1 MTRGWIVSYLLI
13 PFSVF
18 GQSVM
23 LSDDKLTMECYGAV
37 WEELKER
44 VPTLKDSIIPN
55 SRANNLFLR
64 SDFDCIFPFA
74 GEGGLVVF
82 GIDPEDVVLSEPV
95 NHLGLYLLSNEQ
107 QTRSLEE
114 IANDRSVR
122 IASQLGL
129 EKLFQDWKGQ
139 IYWVDEMEQVF
150 GMIDLNRVNYIV
162 VTFPDAYADFQ
173 QSKLNIAAALVLSTD
188 NLMCKKTN
196 IGMSTVNKINEI
208 IEDMK
213 ADGIL
218 EEKLGDCF
226 FRPAMAPVP

>member
-1 MTRGWIVSYLLI
+1 MTRGWVISFLFI
-13 PFSVF
+13 PFSLF
-18 GQSVM
+18 GQSV
-23 LSDDKLTMECYGAV
+23 LLVEDDLTMGCYRPL
-37 WEELKER
+37 WQELKER
-44 VPTLKDSIIPN
+44 VPTLKDSFIPH
-55 SRANNLFLR
+55 SRGNNLFSK

-74 GEGGLVVF
+74 GERGLDVF
-82 GIDPEDVVLSEPV
+82 GIDPRTVVMSKPV

-107 QTRSLEE
+107 QTRSLAE

-129 EKLFQDWKGQ
+129 DKLFQDWKGQ

-150 GMIDLNRVNYIV
+150 RMIDLNRVNYIV

-173 QSKLNIAAALVLSTD
+173 ESKLNIAAALLLSTD

-213 ADGIL
+213 TDGTL

-226 FRPAMAPVP
+226 FSPEMAPIP